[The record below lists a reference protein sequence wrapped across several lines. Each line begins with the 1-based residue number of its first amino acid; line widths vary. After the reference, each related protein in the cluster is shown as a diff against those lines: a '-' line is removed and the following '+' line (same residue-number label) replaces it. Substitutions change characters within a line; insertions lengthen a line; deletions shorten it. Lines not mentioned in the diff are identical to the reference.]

1 MWEHTQILN
10 SLQHIFV
17 QVGERLSCVRIAN
30 IPIVLPLVN
39 AGFVCRRLMDQVLV
53 TGRGVGKIWD
63 ENPEVARV
71 MDRIVLHVF
80 LMSRDA
86 LKVNDLIVAYE
97 QRRIR

>member
-1 MWEHTQILN
+1 
-10 SLQHIFV
+10 
-17 QVGERLSCVRIAN
+17 
-30 IPIVLPLVN
+30 
-39 AGFVCRRLMDQVLV
+39 MDQVLV